1 MRSVRFIVG
10 LLLLLFLIGTV
21 QAVVTLQITIKDSEG
36 NTLSGAEIYIASSYI
51 GVTDSY
57 GRYYYSHAG
66 TSSFNLRVSRNGYAT
81 RTVLVDS
88 SQTTV
93 TIPLTRTST
102 LLTVYVYDE
111 NIVPLRSAIVR
122 VVGSSFEKTGETSS
136 DGKAV
141 FTLEDGET
149 YQVFITA
156 LNYRDAQTSVELSGS
171 SREISQMMTRSDQFA
186 FRVTDA
192 ETGSPLSGAEITVD
206 NVVRGVTGTDG
217 TLSSH
222 LKQGN
227 EYLISVRASAYQSSS
242 MRQYISSD
250 QQVLSIRLSKAYHSP
265 FVSVFDPEK
274 KVIEGAD
281 VYLDGL
287 LLRKT
292 DTYGRASLN
301 KLGAGTYLL
310 EIRKPGFESYG
321 QNITVSE
328 DSIDFIANLVYTPVS
343 VRVLVQ
349 DSSNSVIS
357 GAAITI
363 AGEEKRTTDQTGL
376 IFISLI
382 PGQKYTLTVT
392 KDGYRDGNAEL
403 TIPIDGLQDSV
414 IITLESKPD
423 LIIIG
428 GAALVLLLLAGGI
441 ILLKKKR
448 SKRGSSRRGKGW

>member
-10 LLLLLFLIGTV
+10 LLLLLFLIGAV
-21 QAVVTLQITIKDSEG
+21 QAVVTLQITVEDSQG
-36 NTLSGAEIYIASSYI
+36 KTVSGAEIYIGSDYV
-51 GVTDSY
+51 GVTDST
-57 GRYYYSHAG
+57 GGYYHSHAS
-66 TSSFNLRVSRNGYAT
+66 TSSFNLRVSKSGYVT

-88 SQTTV
+88 TQTKVSV
-93 TIPLTRTST
+93 TLPKTTSS
-102 LLTVYVYDE
+102 LTVLVYDE
-111 NIVPLRSAIVR
+111 NIAPLRSAIVK
-122 VVGSSFEKTGETSS
+122 VVGPNQEKTAETSS
-136 DGKAV
+136 DGKAL
-141 FTLEDGET
+141 FTLDYGDT
-149 YQVFITA
+149 YQIYITA
-156 LNYRDAQTSVELSGS
+156 LNYRDAQRSVQLTDKTEPIS
-171 SREISQMMTRSDQFA
+171 EIMVRADQFA
-186 FRVTDA
+186 FRVTDS
-192 ETGSPLSGAEITVD
+192 ETREPVQGAEVIVD
-206 NVVRGVTGTDG
+206 GISRGRTREDG
-217 TLSSH
+217 ILSYN
-222 LKQGN
+222 LKKGY
-227 EYLISVRASAYQSSS
+227 EYLILVEKPEYQPYS
-242 MRQYISSD
+242 MRQYITGD
-250 QQVLSIRLSKAYHSP
+250 QQVLSITLSKAYHSP

-328 DSIDFIANLVYTPVS
+328 DSIDFIANLIYTPVS

-382 PGQKYTLTVT
+382 PGQKYILTVT

-428 GAALVLLLLAGGI
+428 GAALMLLLLAGGI